1 MDNKPYYLIGDV
13 DIHNM
18 EEYKIYMQNT
28 KPIVEKYSGE
38 YLVRGGTMDAKDTQL
53 WKPTRMVLIKFPNK
67 PSADEFYQSEEYK
80 PFKEMRHKNAS
91 STMIFVESF

>member
-13 DIHNM
+13 DIHNI

-28 KPIVEKYSGE
+28 KPIVEKYGGE

-53 WKPTRMVLIKFPNK
+53 WKPTRMVLIKFPDK
-67 PSADEFYQSEEYK
+67 LSADAFYQSGEYQ

-91 STMIFVESF
+91 STMIIVESF